1 MRNDAWL
8 LFYRRRT
15 AGSSVPRLTLSALS
29 VDEDASVNDVIATIA
44 VSFGSGPYTFTIT
57 ADPDSKFQIANDDEL
72 QVADTLDYET
82 ATSHSVTIEADNGV
96 DPVISKTFTITVN
109 NVIETPVNTVAPAV
123 TGVAQVGEVIQCS
136 TGTWT
141 DMQSGSF
148 TYQWKD
154 AADDSEIVGQTAST
168 FSVTGE
174 WVGESVYCTVTATNS
189 AGSAAEDSNTV
200 GPFDPAPG
208 TGADDGFLIFSEGG
222 ATGLH
227 LGML

>member
-1 MRNDAWL
+1 MRNDQWL

-15 AGSSVPRLTLSALS
+15 DGSSVARIVLSALT
-29 VDEDASVNDVIATIA
+29 VDEDLASGGVVGSLA
-44 VSFGSGPYTFTIT
+44 VANGNGSYTFSIT
-57 ADPDSKFQIANDDEL
+57 ADPDNKFAIDGSNLETDAALN
-72 QVADTLDYET
+72 YEA
-82 ATSHSVTIEADNGV
+82 ATSHSVTIEADNGI
-96 DPVISKTFTITVN
+96 DTPISRVFTITVN

-141 DMQSGSF
+141 DMQAGTF
-148 TYQWKD
+148 AYQWKD
-154 AADDSEIVGQTAST
+154 AADDSEISGQTAAT
-168 FSVTGE
+168 FSVSGA
-174 WVGESVYCTVTATNS
+174 WVGESVYCTVTATNT

-208 TGADDGFLIFSEGG
+208 FGAGDSFMLFAEGG